1 MYQMIKMIKIQK
13 SLMYKCIRKK
23 NIIYIF
29 KYKYIGNSNIIKVL
43 TKFTSKI
50 IKNHLFSSKVITF
63 IKNGTKK

>member
-1 MYQMIKMIKIQK
+1 
-13 SLMYKCIRKK
+13 MYKCIRKK